1 MPKLE
6 LQAVGSSRVERRG
19 RASGE
24 VRGTGGA
31 AVSED
36 VPAYGVSVTETP
48 PGNLNIALSGFP
60 KGVQVIEVIS
70 SDARWLA
77 DLALHRSDLLFAE
90 TSLKAISDSPSL
102 PDDVLQ
108 SLWRSAI
115 AHVYKCFG
123 SSKSRSRL
131 DPDRVLAAA
140 SHEKLEN
147 FKYYKAQRNKHM
159 IHDENSYS
167 QVSIIAVLNDGSHD
181 KKTEGI
187 RAMTLRFS
195 DLNAQAHFNFSA
207 LLRWIQ
213 DWTAREVDEVTER
226 IRVALEAK
234 PMDALKRMPAPKHR
248 APTVEDASKA
258 RQRK

>member
-1 MPKLE
+1 
-6 LQAVGSSRVERRG
+6 
-19 RASGE
+19 
-24 VRGTGGA
+24 
-31 AVSED
+31 VSAD

-48 PGNLNIALSGFP
+48 DGKLSINLDGFP
-60 KGVQVIEVIS
+60 RGAQVVEVIS

-90 TSLKAISDSPSL
+90 TSLKAISDSPTL
-102 PDDVLQ
+102 PGDLLE

-123 SSKSRSRL
+123 ASKSRGRL
-131 DPDRVLAAA
+131 DPYRVLAGA

-167 QVSIIAVLNDGSHD
+167 QVAIVAVLNDGSHD
-181 KKTEGI
+181 KKIEGI

-195 DLNAQAHFNFSA
+195 DLNPQAHFNFSA

-213 DWTAREVDEVTER
+213 DWVAREYDEVTER
-226 IRVALEAK
+226 IRIALEAK
-234 PMDALKRMPAPKHR
+234 PMEKLKRMPAFTHR
-248 APTVEDASKA
+248 APKVEDAFKT
-258 RQRK
+258 RQRN